1 MSVNDYNNCSDY
13 LLTYYIYLSH
23 LYFLQCCLYEYKE
36 FIMVLIKFD
45 PLKEIE
51 RCFTLPDHTNV
62 YSIDAKSENGDI

>member
-1 MSVNDYNNCSDY
+1 
-13 LLTYYIYLSH
+13 
-23 LYFLQCCLYEYKE
+23 
-36 FIMVLIKFD
+36 MVLTKFD